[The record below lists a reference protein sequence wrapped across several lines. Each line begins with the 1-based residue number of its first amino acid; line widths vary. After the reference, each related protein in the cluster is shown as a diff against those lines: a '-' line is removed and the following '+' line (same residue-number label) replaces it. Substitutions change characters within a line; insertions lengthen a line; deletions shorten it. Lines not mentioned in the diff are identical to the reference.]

1 MNLESQPDA
10 SDSREHGVARL
21 VPNPPQLSPLQR
33 ETVLRTAAQWVTEF
47 VQGQPANEAASLP
60 NEIEA
65 LPVWGIF
72 VSLKREGKLRA
83 CCGRLGEGIPM
94 RTALRSAAELA
105 AKHDLRFPPIQP
117 AELHDLTIEV
127 WLLWGLET
135 IREKGE
141 DRERAVEIGR
151 HGLMISRGR
160 SSGLLL
166 PGVATEHGF
175 DARTFLEQVC
185 LKAGLPR
192 NAWLENDVDLKRF
205 EGYSLSANLR
215 DFLENEAEASATPR
229 AAGPGRG
236 DVDRLA
242 ALARN
247 NLAALAF
254 GAVPTW
260 YAPNLYDGQVQGV
273 ILTIKTADQGER
285 VLEAGRVLPAAEIPL
300 QATLTDLV
308 QSVLSGLQSV
318 RQDPQSLAALR
329 VGLTILRNP
338 RRLGAGSACDLG
350 PFNPRTHALCAVW
363 EDRWA
368 LAYDPSAS
376 KEEVLGRALARLRC
390 AAAEEAEVWSL
401 DCLGTE
407 PKIEMGNARLPLA
420 GASVRRPAV
429 AGRFFPADPEQ
440 LRSMLDS
447 MLPRERGN
455 ETWAG
460 ALVPHAGW
468 IYSGKLAAQ
477 VWARIKIPP
486 QVLIFGPKHVP
497 HGSDWAVA
505 PHRTWA
511 LPGLSLHSDPDLARR
526 IAECVPPFEADA
538 MAHAAE
544 HCIEVQLPIL
554 ARLAPAAQVL
564 GLVIREGNYALL
576 CRAADALAKLLESLP
591 QLPLLVVST
600 DMHHYSNDA
609 ATRKLD
615 AEALEAIRSLDSRQL
630 WDTVRRRGIKM
641 CGYRPTV
648 LVMETLRR
656 LGKLNRCEQVGY
668 ATSADVSGDTREVVG
683 YAGLL
688 WN

>member
-1 MNLESQPDA
+1 MNFETKSGPSGNRESGGE
-10 SDSREHGVARL
+10 RV
-21 VPNPPQLSPLQR
+21 VPNPPRLSPVQR
-33 ETVLRTAAQWVTEF
+33 EAVLRSAARWVAEF
-47 VQGQPANEAASLP
+47 VTGQAGTEAATLP
-60 NEIEA
+60 DEIA
-65 LPVWGIF
+65 SLPVWGIF
-72 VSLKREGKLRA
+72 VSLKRQGKLRA
-83 CCGRLGEGIPM
+83 CCGRLGEGIPLAA
-94 RTALRSAAELA
+94 TLRSAAELA

-117 AELHDLTIEV
+117 AELRDLTIEV

-141 DRERAVEIGR
+141 DRVRAVEIGR

-160 SSGLLL
+160 ASGLLL
-166 PGVATEHGF
+166 PGVATEHRF

-185 LKAGLPR
+185 VKAGLPR
-192 NAWLENDVDLKRF
+192 NAWLDDDVDLKRF
-205 EGYSLSANLR
+205 EGYSLTANLG
-215 DFLENEAEASATPR
+215 DFLETGSGKADAPAQQ
-229 AAGPGRG
+229 GPGRG
-236 DVDRLA
+236 DLDRLA

-247 NLAALAF
+247 NLAAVAF

-273 ILTIKTADQGER
+273 VLTVKTVDQGER

-300 QATLTDLV
+300 QATLADLV
-308 QSVLSGLQSV
+308 QSALSGLQSV

-338 RRLGAGSACDLG
+338 RLLGTGSACDLTACD
-350 PFNPRTHALCAVW
+350 PQSHALCAVW

-368 LAYDPSAS
+368 LVYDPRAS
-376 KEEVLGRALARLRC
+376 SDEVLRRVLARLRC
-390 AAAEEAEVWSL
+390 AAVEDAEIWRL
-401 DCLGTE
+401 DCLSTE
-407 PKIEMGNARLPLA
+407 PSIEMGNTHLPLA

-429 AGRFFPADPEQ
+429 AGRFYPADLDQ
-440 LRSMLDS
+440 LNAMLDS

-468 IYSGKLAAQ
+468 MYSGKLAAQ
-477 VWARIKIPP
+477 VFARIKIPAK
-486 QVLIFGPKHVP
+486 VLIFGPKHMP

-526 IAECVPPFEADA
+526 IADGVPPFEADA
-538 MAHAAE
+538 VAHAAE

-564 GLVIREGNYALL
+564 GLVIREGDYDLL

-591 QLPLLVVST
+591 EPPLLVVST
-600 DMHHYSNDA
+600 DMHHYSDDA
-609 ATRKLD
+609 TTRKLD
-615 AEALEAIRSLDSRQL
+615 AEALEAVRNLDSRLL
-630 WDTVRRRGIKM
+630 WETVRRRGIKM

-668 ATSADVSGDTREVVG
+668 ATSAEASGDTREVVG

>member
-1 MNLESQPDA
+1 MNFDSKSGSSGNAESGGE
-10 SDSREHGVARL
+10 RV
-21 VPNPPQLSPLQR
+21 VPNPPQLSPSQR
-33 ETVLRTAAQWVTEF
+33 EAVLRAAARWVAEF
-47 VQGQPANEAASLP
+47 VTGQAGTEAATLP
-60 NEIEA
+60 DEIA
-65 LPVWGIF
+65 SLPVWGIF
-72 VSLKREGKLRA
+72 VSLKRQGKLRA
-83 CCGRLGEGIPM
+83 CCGRLGEGI
-94 RTALRSAAELA
+94 RLASALRSAAELS
-105 AKHDLRFPPIQP
+105 AKHDLRFPPIRP
-117 AELHDLTIEV
+117 AELRDLTIEV

-141 DRERAVEIGR
+141 DRVQAVEIGR
-151 HGLMISRGR
+151 HGLMISRGT

-166 PGVATEHGF
+166 PGVATEHHF

-185 LKAGLPR
+185 VKAGLPR
-192 NAWLENDVDLKRF
+192 NAWIDDDVDLKRF
-205 EGYSLSANLR
+205 EGYSLTSSLG
-215 DFLENEAEASATPR
+215 DFLETDSGRSDTPAR
-229 AAGPGRG
+229 PGPGRG
-236 DVDRLA
+236 DLDRLA

-247 NLAALAF
+247 NLAAAAF

-260 YAPNLYDGQVQGV
+260 YAPNLYDGEVQGV
-273 ILTIKTADQGER
+273 VLSIKTVDQGER

-300 QATLTDLV
+300 QATLADLV
-308 QSVLSGLQSV
+308 QSALSGLQSV
-318 RQDPQSLAALR
+318 RQDPQSVAALR

-338 RRLGAGSACDLG
+338 RLLGTGSACELTAYD
-350 PFNPRTHALCAVW
+350 PQVHALCAVW

-368 LAYDPSAS
+368 LVYDPQAS
-376 KEEVLGRALARLRC
+376 SDDILRRAMARLRC
-390 AAAEEAEVWSL
+390 AAVEDAEVWRL
-401 DCLGTE
+401 DCLSTE
-407 PKIEMGNARLPLA
+407 PSVEMGNARLPLA

-429 AGRFFPADPEQ
+429 AGRFYPADLDQMNE
-440 LRSMLDS
+440 MLDS
-447 MLPRERGN
+447 MVPRERGN

-477 VWARIKIPP
+477 VFARIKIPAK
-486 QVLIFGPKHVP
+486 VLIFGPKHMP

-526 IAECVPPFEADA
+526 IADCVPPFEADA

-564 GLVIREGNYALL
+564 GLVIREGDYNML

-591 QLPLLVVST
+591 EPPLLVVST
-600 DMHHYSNDA
+600 DMHHYSDDA
-609 ATRKLD
+609 TTRKLD
-615 AEALEAIRSLDSRQL
+615 AEALEALRRPDPRLL
-630 WDTVRRRGIKM
+630 WETVRRRGIKM
-641 CGYRPTV
+641 CGYRPAV

-656 LGKLNRCEQVGY
+656 LGRLNRCEQVGY
-668 ATSADVSGDTREVVG
+668 ATSADASGDTREVVG

>member
-1 MNLESQPDA
+1 MNFEAESGLSGNAESGGD
-10 SDSREHGVARL
+10 RV
-21 VPNPPQLSPLQR
+21 VPNPPQLSPSQR
-33 ETVLRTAAQWVTEF
+33 EAVLRAAARWVAEF
-47 VQGQPANEAASLP
+47 VTGQAGTEAATLP
-60 NEIEA
+60 DEIA
-65 LPVWGIF
+65 SLPVWGIF
-72 VSLKREGKLRA
+72 VSLKRQGKLRA
-83 CCGRLGEGIPM
+83 CCGRLGEGI
-94 RTALRSAAELA
+94 RLASALRSAAELS
-105 AKHDLRFPPIQP
+105 AKHDLRFPPIRP
-117 AELHDLTIEV
+117 AELCDLTIEV

-141 DRERAVEIGR
+141 DRVQAVEIGR

-166 PGVATEHGF
+166 PGVATEHHV

-185 LKAGLPR
+185 VKAGLPR
-192 NAWLENDVDLKRF
+192 NAWIDDDVDLKRF
-205 EGYSLSANLR
+205 EGYSLTSHLG
-215 DFLENEAEASATPR
+215 DFLEPDCGKAETP
-229 AAGPGRG
+229 AQPEPGRA
-236 DVDRLA
+236 DLDRLA

-247 NLAALAF
+247 NLAAAAF

-273 ILTIKTADQGER
+273 VLTIKTVEQGER

-300 QATLTDLV
+300 QATLADLV
-308 QSVLSGLQSV
+308 QSALSGLQSV

-329 VGLTILRNP
+329 VGLTILRHP
-338 RRLGAGSACDLG
+338 RLLGTGPACELTALD
-350 PFNPRTHALCAVW
+350 PPRHALCAVW

-368 LAYDPSAS
+368 LVYDPRAGRD
-376 KEEVLGRALARLRC
+376 EVLRRALARLRC
-390 AAAEEAEVWSL
+390 AAVEEAEIWRL
-401 DCLGTE
+401 DCLSTE
-407 PKIEMGNARLPLA
+407 PSVEMGNARLPLA

-429 AGRFFPADPEQ
+429 AGRFYPADLDQMNE
-440 LRSMLDS
+440 MLDS
-447 MLPRERGN
+447 MVPRERGN

-468 IYSGKLAAQ
+468 MYSGRLAAQ
-477 VWARIKIPP
+477 VFARIKIPAK
-486 QVLIFGPKHVP
+486 VLIFGPKHVP

-526 IAECVPPFEADA
+526 IADCVPPFEADA
-538 MAHAAE
+538 VAHAAE

-554 ARLAPAAQVL
+554 ARLAPAVQVL
-564 GLVIREGNYALL
+564 GLVIREGDYNML

-591 QLPLLVVST
+591 EPPLLVVST
-600 DMHHYSNDA
+600 DMHHYSDDA
-609 ATRKLD
+609 TTRRLD
-615 AEALEAIRSLDSRQL
+615 AEALEALRRPDSRLL
-630 WDTVRRRGIKM
+630 WETVRRRGIKM
-641 CGYRPTV
+641 CGYRPAV

-656 LGKLNRCEQVGY
+656 LGKLNHCEQVGY
-668 ATSADVSGDTREVVG
+668 ATSADASGDTREVVG

>member
-1 MNLESQPDA
+1 MNFDSKSGSSGNAESGGE
-10 SDSREHGVARL
+10 RV
-21 VPNPPQLSPLQR
+21 VPNPPQLSPSQR
-33 ETVLRTAAQWVTEF
+33 EAVLRAAARWVAEF
-47 VQGQPANEAASLP
+47 VTGQAGTEVATLPDEIAS
-60 NEIEA
+60 

-72 VSLKREGKLRA
+72 VSLKRQGKLRA
-83 CCGRLGEGIPM
+83 CCGRLGEGI
-94 RTALRSAAELA
+94 RLASALRSAAELS
-105 AKHDLRFPPIQP
+105 AKHDLRFPPIRP
-117 AELHDLTIEV
+117 AELRDLTIEV

-135 IREKGE
+135 IRETGE
-141 DRERAVEIGR
+141 DRVRAVEIGR
-151 HGLMISRGR
+151 HGLMISRGT

-166 PGVATEHGF
+166 PGVATEHHF

-185 LKAGLPR
+185 VKAGLPR
-192 NAWLENDVDLKRF
+192 NAWIDDDVDLKRF
-205 EGYSLSANLR
+205 EGYSLTASLG
-215 DFLENEAEASATPR
+215 DFLETDSGQADTPAR
-229 AAGPGRG
+229 PGPGRG
-236 DVDRLA
+236 DLDRLA

-247 NLAALAF
+247 NLAAAAF

-260 YAPNLYDGQVQGV
+260 YAPNLYDGEVQGV
-273 ILTIKTADQGER
+273 VLSIKTVDQGER
-285 VLEAGRVLPAAEIPL
+285 VLEAGRVQPAAEIPL
-300 QATLTDLV
+300 QATLADLV
-308 QSVLSGLQSV
+308 QSALSSLQSV
-318 RQDPQSLAALR
+318 RQDPQSVAALR

-338 RRLGAGSACDLG
+338 RLLGTGSACELTAYD
-350 PFNPRTHALCAVW
+350 PQVHALCAVW

-368 LAYDPSAS
+368 LVYDPQAS
-376 KEEVLGRALARLRC
+376 SDEILRRALARLRC
-390 AAAEEAEVWSL
+390 AAVEDAEVWRL
-401 DCLGTE
+401 DCLSTE
-407 PKIEMGNARLPLA
+407 PSVEMGNARLPLA

-429 AGRFFPADPEQ
+429 AGRFYPADLDQMNE
-440 LRSMLDS
+440 MLDS
-447 MLPRERGN
+447 MVPRERGN

-477 VWARIKIPP
+477 VFARIKIPAK
-486 QVLIFGPKHVP
+486 VLIFGPKHMP

-526 IAECVPPFEADA
+526 IADCVPPFEADA

-564 GLVIREGNYALL
+564 GLVIREGDYNML

-591 QLPLLVVST
+591 EPPLLVVST
-600 DMHHYSNDA
+600 DMHHYSDDA
-609 ATRKLD
+609 TTRKLD
-615 AEALEAIRSLDSRQL
+615 AEALEALRRPDPRLL
-630 WDTVRRRGIKM
+630 WETVRRRGIKM
-641 CGYRPTV
+641 CGYRPAV

-656 LGKLNRCEQVGY
+656 LGRLNRCEQVGY
-668 ATSADVSGDTREVVG
+668 ATSADASGDTREVVG

>member
-1 MNLESQPDA
+1 MDFETQTGRTENGNDK
-10 SDSREHGVARL
+10 V
-21 VPNPPQLSPLQR
+21 VPNPPQLSASQR
-33 ETVLRTAAQWVTEF
+33 EAVLRAAARWVADF
-47 VQGQPANEAASLP
+47 VNGRPASEAPTLPDDVAS
-60 NEIEA
+60 

-72 VSLKREGKLRA
+72 VSLKRQSKLRA
-83 CCGRLGEGIPM
+83 CCGRLGEGIPLAK
-94 RTALRSAAELA
+94 ALSSAAELA

-117 AELHDLTIEV
+117 AELQSLTIEV

-141 DRERAVEIGR
+141 DRAGAVEIGR
-151 HGLMISRGR
+151 HGLMISRGG

-185 LKAGLPR
+185 VKAGLPR
-192 NAWLENDVDLKRF
+192 NAWLEDNVDLKRF
-205 EGYSLSANLR
+205 EGYSLSANLGE
-215 DFLENEAEASATPR
+215 FLTDDSEASAT
-229 AAGPGRG
+229 AAASGPGRG

-247 NLAALAF
+247 NLGALAF

-273 ILTIKTADQGER
+273 VLTIKTADQGER
-285 VLEAGRVLPAAEIPL
+285 VLEAGRVLPAAEMPL
-300 QATLTDLV
+300 QATLADLV
-308 QSVLSGLQSV
+308 QSALSGLQSV

-329 VGLTILRNP
+329 VGLTVLRNP
-338 RRLGAGSACDLG
+338 RMLGAGSACDLKD
-350 PFNPRTHALCAVW
+350 FDPRTQALAAVW
-363 EDRWA
+363 QDRWA
-368 LAYDPSAS
+368 VVYDPQVA
-376 KEEVLGRALARLRC
+376 KEEVLRRVLARLRC
-390 AAAEEAEVWSL
+390 AAVEDAEVWRL
-401 DCLGTE
+401 DCLSTE
-407 PKIEMGNARLPLA
+407 PHVELGNARLPLA

-429 AGRFFPADPEQ
+429 AGRFYPADPEE
-440 LRSMLDS
+440 LYTMLDT
-447 MLPRERGN
+447 MLPRERSN
-455 ETWAG
+455 EHWAG

-468 IYSGKLAAQ
+468 IYSGKLAAR
-477 VWARIKIPP
+477 VLARIKIPP
-486 QVLIFGPKHVP
+486 KVLIFGPKHVP

-511 LPGLSLHSDPDLARR
+511 LPGLSMHSDPDLARR

-538 MAHAAE
+538 VAHAAE

-554 ARLAPAAQVL
+554 ARLAPASQVV
-564 GLVIREGNYALL
+564 GLVMREGDYDML
-576 CRAADALAKLLESLP
+576 CRAADALAKLLQSLP
-591 QLPLLVVST
+591 ELPLLVVST
-600 DMHHYSNDA
+600 DMHHYSDDA

-615 AEALEAIRSLDSRQL
+615 AEALEAVRNLDARQL

-656 LGKLNRCEQVGY
+656 LGKLNHCEQVGY
-668 ATSADVSGDTREVVG
+668 ATSADASGDTREVVG